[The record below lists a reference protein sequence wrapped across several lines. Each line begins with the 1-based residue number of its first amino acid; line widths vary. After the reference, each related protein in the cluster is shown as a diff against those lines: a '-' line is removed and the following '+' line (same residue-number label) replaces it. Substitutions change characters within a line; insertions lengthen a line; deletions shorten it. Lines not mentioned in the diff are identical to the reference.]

1 MKPHDLGD
9 FNPPSVRP
17 LVDTTTTT
25 STGGSTSTSTADHG
39 TNANKDPNYLARN
52 HNGGMPK
59 PKYGAPGNVMGVSAI
74 AQQMMEAKKKL
85 DSSNQVDI
93 EIDNNPTKSSAKK
106 KEKKKKRK
114 AEEVVLLLGDK
125 KLVEEDHHPPVKK
138 AKKKKSKKEKKALKK
153 KISRNSMDVDV
164 DVDVE
169 EEVAHDA
176 EEDSIHKDFDDVSST
191 ITAPL
196 EGQMVMH
203 QGESIFVLIDA
214 SKSIVYAMKRS
225 ESGGLV
231 PIGKVSADGIVQIT
245 GTLFVLRFV
254 SS

>member
-1 MKPHDLGD
+1 
-9 FNPPSVRP
+9 
-17 LVDTTTTT
+17 
-25 STGGSTSTSTADHG
+25 
-39 TNANKDPNYLARN
+39 
-52 HNGGMPK
+52 MPK

-85 DSSNQVDI
+85 DSSNQIDVDI
-93 EIDNNPTKSSAKK
+93 DIDNNPTKSIPKK
-106 KEKKKKRK
+106 KEKKKKKKRK
-114 AEEVVLLLGDK
+114 AEEALLLLGDK
-125 KLVEEDHHPPVKK
+125 KLVEEDHHHPLVKK

-164 DVDVE
+164 GVE
-169 EEVAHDA
+169 DEVAHDA
-176 EEDSIHKDFDDVSST
+176 EEDSIHKDFDDESST

-225 ESGGLV
+225 ELGGLV
-231 PIGKVSADGIVQIT
+231 PIGKVSADGIVRIT
-245 GTLFVLRFV
+245 GTLFVLRVV

>member
-1 MKPHDLGD
+1 
-9 FNPPSVRP
+9 
-17 LVDTTTTT
+17 
-25 STGGSTSTSTADHG
+25 
-39 TNANKDPNYLARN
+39 
-52 HNGGMPK
+52 MPK
-59 PKYGAPGNVMGVSAI
+59 PKYGAAGNVMGVSAI

-93 EIDNNPTKSSAKK
+93 DIDNNPTKSSAKK

-164 DVDVE
+164 GVE
-169 EEVAHDA
+169 HEVAHDA